1 MIRSMAR
8 PRLVAGAALTSV
20 AMLLASCATVRAP
33 DRPDVVTLGRNP
45 SGEPCVASRNWSDP
59 AVPDPFA
66 RAYAITCRGVT
77 ASRPVGS
84 IRIVPATAAA
94 MKPIDAVLDC
104 GPVSPMTIAA
114 GAVQVRR
121 CNDRALG
128 TATIRIDMPVGETML
143 VADAP
148 PSLLGQL
155 EEAVAI
161 LAGTK
166 RPSADAMRPIAP
178 TIDLAGVAL
187 GRTTSSG
194 ASTTTTAGVFDPA
207 TALGEGIGFNHRGLH
222 VEASRVLND
231 ALSRVAA
238 TADPAMRVDLLLEA
252 GLADSNIR
260 FNDAAKEHFD
270 EADAVMAASPANR
283 SLFLMRKRDAYRAL
297 DLINRHAFRE
307 AADMLSQSTGAAVA
321 AKDPLL
327 DPATLRQLNQ
337 PRSNAADAVSAIA
350 VPDTADLAQL
360 VLDIQSK
367 WALSVAR
374 LALGDDAG
382 SLAAIDAAARSYRPL
397 ENERINPSQILWLSA
412 RIERQRARLLAR
424 AGKSGAALDAF
435 DSALVNL
442 KRGALATGG
451 TGAEPAIAQAELERA
466 SLFAR
471 TSAPRAAVRTEY
483 AHAIDA
489 MIDADVDTL
498 ATSNGMEEYLDLLVR
513 EAATTPQAD
522 TFARFFRAVQ
532 ATGEPAI
539 ARQVSQLQTVV
550 TADPATGA
558 LVRERGE
565 LEREVTR
572 LRYAISAKSSD
583 VAVPGANAGVKTP
596 SSDLGAARAAAEQR
610 LLDVEAKLASDPRYR
625 TVDDQPV
632 TIEAMRAALKPGEV
646 FLKLTTLNRRIYGMI
661 VSADRTYI
669 YTVAADA
676 ASKQAVDALASQVRG
691 SIDGALSQGKLVPF
705 DDAAAYALFRLIA
718 GPAEPILA
726 SARALVVD
734 PSGPLER
741 LPAGVL
747 VKRYDKAAVRETPF
761 DFSRTAFLAADTA
774 ISTALSPRS
783 FLVARALPPS
793 RAHNPFLGFGQH
805 RPTAFGLGEAGRM
818 IKVGFGCTVGAGQ
831 LGMLS
836 QAIKPI
842 SDHELTVA
850 SDALGVPGAPQM
862 TGAAFSDTGV
872 EARADLDQYEVLHF
886 ATHGLEEGQWGCAMS
901 PPALVTSF
909 GDAESD
915 GLLSFSEIAGLHL
928 DANLVVLSAC
938 DTASGV
944 RDQELARR
952 SGQEES
958 GSTLEGLVRAFLTAN
973 ARSVLATYWQVS
985 AERES
990 EEFIKVFY
998 GAARTKTI
1006 GGALQDAQ
1014 RDLIRQPT
1022 YSHPFYWAPYFLVG
1036 DGSKTMLSQPAGQ
1049 PLGQPVRAP
1058 IVTAQ
1063 R

>member
-1 MIRSMAR
+1 MNRSMAR
-8 PRLVAGAALTSV
+8 PRLLAGAALASV
-20 AMLLASCATVRAP
+20 AMVLTSCATVRAP
-33 DRPDVVTLGRNP
+33 DRPDVVSLGRNP
-45 SGEPCVASRNWSDP
+45 SGEPCVASRDWSDP

-66 RAYAITCRGVT
+66 RAYTITCRGVT

-94 MKPIDAVLDC
+94 IKPIDAVLDC
-104 GPVSPMTIAA
+104 GPATSVTIAA
-114 GAVQVRR
+114 GAVQVSR

-128 TATIRIDMPVGETML
+128 TATVRIDRPVGQTML
-143 VADAP
+143 IADAP

-166 RPSADAMRPIAP
+166 KPSADAMRPISS
-178 TIDLAGVAL
+178 TIDLTQIVP
-187 GRTTSSG
+187 GRATSAV
-194 ASTTTTAGVFDPA
+194 ASTTTTQGVFDPTA
-207 TALGEGIGFNHRGLH
+207 ALGEGIGFNHRGLH

-231 ALSRVAA
+231 ALSRVST
-238 TADPAMRVDLLLEA
+238 TADPAMRVELLLEA

-260 FNDAAKEHFD
+260 FNDSAKEHFD
-270 EADAVMAASPANR
+270 EADAIMAASPANR
-283 SLFLMRKRDAYRAL
+283 SLFLSRKRDAYRAL

-307 AADMLSQSTGAAVA
+307 AAEMLGQSTGAAVA
-321 AKDPLL
+321 ARDPLL

-337 PRSNAADAVSAIA
+337 PRSNPADAVSAIA

-360 VLDIQSK
+360 VLDIQAK

-382 SLAAIDAAARSYRPL
+382 ARVAIDAAARSYRPL
-397 ENERINPSQILWLSA
+397 ENERINPSQILWLSS

-435 DSALVNL
+435 DSALDNL

-471 TSAPRAAVRTEY
+471 TGAPRTAVRTEY
-483 AHAIDA
+483 AEAIDA

-498 ATSNGMEEYLDLLVR
+498 ATSNGMEEYLDLLVQ
-513 EAATTPQAD
+513 EAATKPQAD
-522 TFARFFRAVQ
+522 TVARFFRAVQ

-572 LRYAISAKSSD
+572 LRYAISAKASD
-583 VAVPGANAGVKTP
+583 VAVPGAKTP
-596 SSDLGAARAAAEQR
+596 SSDLGAARAVAEQR

-625 TVDDQPV
+625 TVDEQPV
-632 TIEAMRAALKPGEV
+632 TIEALRAALKPGEV
-646 FLKLTTLNRRIYGMI
+646 FLKLTTLNRRIYGMM
-661 VSADRTYI
+661 VSADQTYI
-669 YTVAADA
+669 YAVAADA
-676 ASKQAVDALASQVRG
+676 ASKQAIDALASRVRG

-718 GPAEPILA
+718 GPAEPVLA

-793 RAHNPFLGFGQH
+793 RARNPFLGFGQH
-805 RPTAFGLGEAGRM
+805 RPTAFGPAAAGRM

-831 LGMLS
+831 LGTLS

-850 SDALGVPGAPQM
+850 ADALGVPGAPRI

-872 EARADLDQYEVLHF
+872 EARGDLDQYEVLHF

-1006 GGALQDAQ
+1006 GRALQDAQ

-1036 DGSKTMLSQPAGQ
+1036 EGSKTMLSQPMGQ
-1049 PLGQPVRAP
+1049 PLSQPTRPP
-1058 IVTAQ
+1058 IVNAQ

>member
-1 MIRSMAR
+1 MIRSMAH
-8 PRLVAGAALTSV
+8 PRLRTGSALAVAS
-20 AMLLASCATVRAP
+20 MLLASCATVRAP
-33 DRPDVVTLGRNP
+33 DRPDVVSLGRNP
-45 SGEPCVASRNWSDP
+45 SGEPCVASRDWSDP

-66 RAYAITCRGVT
+66 RAYSITCRGVT

-84 IRIVPATAAA
+84 IRIVPTTAAA

-104 GPVSPMTIAA
+104 GPAMPMTIPA
-114 GAVQVRR
+114 GPVQVRR

-128 TATIRIDMPVGETML
+128 TATVRIDMPVGNTVL

-161 LAGTK
+161 LGGGK

-178 TIDLAGVAL
+178 TIDVAGIAPERMSAPVA
-187 GRTTSSG
+187 SI
-194 ASTTTTAGVFDPA
+194 TTTAGVFDPA
-207 TALGEGIGFNHRGLH
+207 TALGDGIGFNHRGLH

-231 ALSRVAA
+231 ALSRVSA
-238 TADPAMRVDLLLEA
+238 TADPAVRVELLLEA

-260 FNDAAKEHFD
+260 FNDAAKQHFD
-270 EADAVMAASPANR
+270 EADAIMTASPANR
-283 SLFLMRKRDAYRAL
+283 SLFLSRKRDAYRAL

-307 AADMLSQSTGAAVA
+307 AAEILSASTGAAVA
-321 AKDPLL
+321 ANDPLM

-360 VLDIQSK
+360 VLDIQAK

-374 LALGDDAG
+374 LALGDDVGARV
-382 SLAAIDAAARSYRPL
+382 AIDAAARSYRPL
-397 ENERINPSQILWLSA
+397 ENERINPAQILWLSA

-435 DSALVNL
+435 DSALDNL
-442 KRGALATGG
+442 KRGALSTGG
-451 TGAEPAIAQAELERA
+451 TGAEPAIAQAALERA

-471 TSAPRAAVRTEY
+471 TGAPLWAVRTEY
-483 AHAIDA
+483 AEAIDA

-498 ATSNGMEEYLDLLVR
+498 ATSNGMEEYLDMLVQ
-513 EAATTPQAD
+513 EAATKPQAD
-522 TFARFFRAVQ
+522 TFSRFFRAVQ

-572 LRYAISAKSSD
+572 LRYAISARSSD
-583 VAVPGANAGVKTP
+583 APVPGANALKTGA
-596 SSDLGAARAAAEQR
+596 SDLSAARAAAEQR

-625 TVDDQPV
+625 TIDDQPV
-632 TIEAMRAALKPGEV
+632 TIEALRAALKPGEV
-646 FLKLTTLNRRIYGMI
+646 FLKLTTLNRRIYAMV
-661 VSADRTYI
+661 VSADRTYA
-669 YTVAADA
+669 YAVASDA
-676 ASKQAVDALASQVRG
+676 ASKKAVDALASQVRG
-691 SIDGALSQGKLVPF
+691 SIDGQLSQGKLVPF
-705 DDAAAYALFRLIA
+705 DDAAAYALFRLIG
-718 GPAEPILA
+718 GPAEPVLA
-726 SARALVVD
+726 AARALVVD

-747 VKRYDKAAVRETPF
+747 VKRYDRAAVRETPF

-793 RAHNPFLGFGQH
+793 RARNPFLGFGQH
-805 RPTAFGLGEAGRM
+805 RPTAFGLAAAGRM

-831 LGMLS
+831 LGALS

-850 SDALGVPGAPQM
+850 SDALGVPGAPRM

-872 EARADLDQYEVLHF
+872 ESRGDLDQFEVLHF

-944 RDQELARR
+944 RDEELARR

-998 GAARTKTI
+998 GSARTKTI
-1006 GGALQDAQ
+1006 SGALQDAQ
-1014 RDLIRQPT
+1014 RDLISQPT

-1036 DGSKTMLSQPAGQ
+1036 DGSKTMLSPTA
-1049 PLGQPVRAP
+1049 PKPDAQPVLAAR
-1058 IVTAQ
+1058 
-1063 R
+1063 